1 MRFEASGLYQI
12 VAAAASYVSPS
23 TRAEKQIVVLHAPGR
38 PSTGSIVKASVAIP
52 VLLNWK
58 IERPSAPTA
67 QKTPRRAS
75 YAMALIPSIPTGAG
89 DEVIGMLIGPVAT
102 LVAHRVPHADGTSI
116 RCRIPPFLSA

>member
-23 TRAEKQIVVLHAPGR
+23 TRAEKQIVDLHAPGR

-89 DEVIGMLIGPVAT
+89 DEVIGISMWPVAP
-102 LVAHRVPHADGTSI
+102 LVAHGLPRAEGTTK
-116 RCRIPPFLSA
+116 RCRIRPILSA